1 MTQGSICH
9 VVRSKLIEVIV
20 QIWISAY
27 TFAKFK
33 IFGLS
38 PFAPAVDEYSF
49 SWFCTSFFVTHEY

>member
-20 QIWISAY
+20 QIWINAY

-49 SWFCTSFFVTHEY
+49 S